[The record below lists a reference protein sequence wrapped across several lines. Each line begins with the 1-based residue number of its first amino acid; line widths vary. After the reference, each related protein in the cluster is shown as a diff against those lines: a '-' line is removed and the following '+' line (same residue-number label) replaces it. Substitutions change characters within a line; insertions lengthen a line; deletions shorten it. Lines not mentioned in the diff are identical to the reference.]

1 MLNFP
6 IFAIIISV
14 GFLLVL
20 VMALFAMTK
29 LLKAVHKTH
38 RR

>member
-6 IFAIIISV
+6 IFGTIISV
-14 GFLLVL
+14 GFLIVL
-20 VMALFAMTK
+20 VIALFTMTK
-29 LLKAVHKTH
+29 LLKAVHRTH